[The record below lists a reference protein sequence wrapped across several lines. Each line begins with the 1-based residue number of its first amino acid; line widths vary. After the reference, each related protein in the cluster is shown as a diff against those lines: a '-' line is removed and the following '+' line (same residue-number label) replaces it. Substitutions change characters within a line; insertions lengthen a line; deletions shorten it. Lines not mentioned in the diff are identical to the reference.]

1 MKELRIYINN
11 VWNGAWRLKRFFV
24 TLWVETKIITIAQV
38 VRAYSHRAMR

>member
-1 MKELRIYINN
+1 MKEPCFYINN

-38 VRAYSHRAMR
+38 VRVDSL